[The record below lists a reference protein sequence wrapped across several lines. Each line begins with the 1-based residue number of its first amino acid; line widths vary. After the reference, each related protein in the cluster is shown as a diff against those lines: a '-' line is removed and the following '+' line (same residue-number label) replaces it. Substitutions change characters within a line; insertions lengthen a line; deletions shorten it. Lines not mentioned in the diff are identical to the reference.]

1 MCPPTTI
8 TEQAKDSSKANA
20 SNLKAAVGFL
30 GLTTVGLLAST
41 IVLATQ
47 KNDNTTSDANAL
59 ATVAASGVNFM
70 ESKDMSNFFANEDAN
85 VCDGAK
91 LAFDNKLCADLEV
104 PVPQAGGNVTK
115 GMFT

>member
-1 MCPPTTI
+1 
-8 TEQAKDSSKANA
+8 
-20 SNLKAAVGFL
+20 
-30 GLTTVGLLAST
+30 
-41 IVLATQ
+41 
-47 KNDNTTSDANAL
+47 
-59 ATVAASGVNFM
+59 M